1 MLMEFHPSSPH
12 PSDAEEISRV
22 SHSKGRRKKKTMQ
35 YFKKTQEKAFLKLHN
50 IITQQHGKVTYLFN
64 ELPKEITKIL
74 VLYCS
79 NREVLKNKY
88 FFPVVIAIIIIRITQ
103 KANTFS
109 CSYCYNYHKNR
120 TIKMERTAKWLPH
133 ANKEKKTKNPHNPKN
148 SRDQKLLG
156 WISHVHQEQLK
167 TGFLPEYCLTHCCNN
182 KAMVY

>member
-1 MLMEFHPSSPH
+1 
-12 PSDAEEISRV
+12 
-22 SHSKGRRKKKTMQ
+22 MQ
-35 YFKKTQEKAFLKLHN
+35 YFKKTREKAFLKLYN

-64 ELPKEITKIL
+64 ELWKEITKIL

-88 FFPVVIAIIIIRITQ
+88 FFPVVIAIIIIRIRQ

-109 CSYCYNYHKNR
+109 CSYRYNYHKNW
-120 TIKMERTAKWLPH
+120 TIKMEKTAKWLPH
-133 ANKEKKTKNPHNPKN
+133 ANKEKKKKKTYTTQKTQETRNCLVRFLMCSKN
-148 SRDQKLLG
+148 S
-156 WISHVHQEQLK
+156 LK